1 MAAHGCSWLLMAL
14 FAQGCWLHCFKICS
28 TPNRSQATSKDTA
41 DQSIKLMGLR
51 IILLEVSRRAGG
63 MSNYFPLTLKQWKIQ
78 KRPPDLQPDRPLHS
92 PAQRSPSPAIHAFSF
107 SARATPRRR
116 AHDLVPSKCAS
127 SREIKPEMRT
137 SGGFN
142 PKKNVS
148 RA

>member
-1 MAAHGCSWLLMAL
+1 
-14 FAQGCWLHCFKICS
+14 
-28 TPNRSQATSKDTA
+28 
-41 DQSIKLMGLR
+41 
-51 IILLEVSRRAGG
+51 

-107 SARATPRRR
+107 SARATPHRR
-116 AHDLVPSKCAS
+116 AYDLVPSKCAS